1 MGNYF
6 TTNHLEKNKGN
17 KGNHIFA
24 DFTGFKGDE
33 NYLGKYI
40 FDLMIKAIERTEMKI
55 IHRHLKILNI
65 NTPPGFTSVLLLDS
79 SHFTSHC
86 YSDEGILAMDLFT
99 CGPTNTYEVM
109 EFVKKELIKEFPE
122 IKCTYLENH
131 KRFNY

>member
-6 TTNHLEKNKGN
+6 TTNAVIEKH
-17 KGNHIFA
+17 KGNHVFA

-33 NYLGKYI
+33 YYLGKYI
-40 FDLMIKAIERTEMKI
+40 FELMIKAIERTDMKI
-55 IHRHLKILNI
+55 MHRHLEILNI
-65 NTPPGFTSVLLLDS
+65 DTPKGFTSVLLLDS
-79 SHFTSHC
+79 SHFTTHC
-86 YSDEGILAMDLFT
+86 YSEEGILAMDLFT

-109 EFVKKELIKEFPE
+109 EFVKTELIKEFPD